1 MLFIF
6 SGSMVLSS
14 LTATAVGTWTLSGAR
29 DAAIGSRAVSAA
41 MPSRNGLLVSATE
54 VSFGPMLSPVDG
66 STAPNT
72 TAGEQYAYCPIRM
85 RSTACGSTQSTEA
98 YSPASPRDSRCTTQP
113 TAGAPFCITP
123 GAVGISLACS

>member
-29 DAAIGSRAVSAA
+29 DAAIGSRVVSAA
-41 MPSRNGLLVSATE
+41 IPSKNGRLVSATE
-54 VSFGPMLSPVDG
+54 VSFGPMPSPDAG
-66 STAPNT
+66 SMAPNT
-72 TAGEQYAYCPIRM
+72 TAGEQYAYCPMRM

-98 YSPASPRDSRCTTQP
+98 YRPASPRFSRCVIHP